1 MNRLAGPHG
10 ATRVPGRPG
19 RRLIHEAQRRAVPPR
34 RALLLKPNE
43 TDADAPL
50 ARLGPR
56 SSTTHLTP
64 LASGHIA
71 GEALLAVLVPLLVA
85 LGLVMV

>member
-1 MNRLAGPHG
+1 
-10 ATRVPGRPG
+10 
-19 RRLIHEAQRRAVPPR
+19 
-34 RALLLKPNE
+34 LKPNE